1 MIHKKYYI
9 NYTNKKFKGGEEV
22 KLGEVSKKV
31 KSKKTSKKSLG
42 KVSNNKFQGEVSNKK
57 KKLER
62 NNESYTIAKDLYPY
76 SIFKLFFNFE
86 NNNTVEEIKDSKLGG
101 SDAAALS
108 GAMDLVGM
116 SRATVFPDYITNPD
130 SYDEIKEIIKS
141 KWTPE
146 LLLTERNN
154 ACQLT
159 SGSTISEPILM
170 RAGIS
175 TVLGLR
181 FIGQRVIT
189 HSLSNSTYN
198 NKGAIC
204 ERMANPDELIG
215 EGECRF
221 VTLVDGTDRPVKIKY
236 NNLRPTVSIDLNI
249 LELMCGNG
257 EAARHMI
264 SVIRGA
270 GITISKYVATDF
282 IESPVRRSLE
292 LGNDSEGNAI
302 FSFDA
307 CDTIDAVERY
317 GASSNTLLIISP
329 PPGNFTNITRE
340 QLDAHAG
347 PIGYADFYG
356 CHDYIRQTRALEGA
370 PNKFIIIVGELGAG
384 DGTEG
389 IYEYLMNNP
398 HLELIYRNRIL
409 HEIFGIFGEF
419 TKDVYIFR
427 TR

>member
-1 MIHKKYYI
+1 MNHKKYYI
-9 NYTNKKFKGGEEV
+9 NYSNKNFKGG
-22 KLGEVSKKV
+22 KV
-31 KSKKTSKKSLG
+31 
-42 KVSNNKFQGEVSNKK
+42 NNKK
-57 KKLER
+57 KIGR
-62 NNESYTIAKDLYPY
+62 NNESYTIGKDQYPY

-86 NNNTVEEIKDSKLGG
+86 DNNTVEEIKDINLGG
-101 SDAAALS
+101 ASTAAALF
-108 GAMDLVGM
+108 GAMDFVGM
-116 SRATVFPDYITNPD
+116 SRATDFPDYITNPD
-130 SYDEIKEIIKS
+130 SYDEVKGIIKS

-146 LLLTERNN
+146 LLLTEGNN
-154 ACQLT
+154 ACQQT
-159 SGSTISEPILM
+159 SGSTISGPILM

-189 HSLSNSTYN
+189 HGLSNSTYN

-204 ERMANPDELIG
+204 EGMVNPDELFG

-221 VTLVDGTDRPVKIKY
+221 VTLVDGTDRSVKIKF
-236 NNLRPTVSIDLNI
+236 NNLRPTMSVDLNI

-270 GITISKYVATDF
+270 GITISKYVATDV
-282 IESPVRRSLE
+282 IASPVRQSLD
-292 LGNDSEGNAI
+292 LGNDSEGNPI
-302 FSFDA
+302 FNFDA

-329 PPGNFTNITRE
+329 PPGNFTEITRE
-340 QLDAHAG
+340 QLDDHVG

-384 DGTEG
+384 DGSEG
-389 IYEYLMNNP
+389 IYNYLMNNP

-409 HEIFGIFGEF
+409 HTMGIFGEC